1 MERPKVMVTGCFDLL
16 HSGHVAFLGEA
27 ATHGELH
34 VCIGSDTTVHALK
47 GRWPINDQQER
58 TYMLEALSCVHAVHI
73 NSGSGQMDFLNEF
86 AAIKPDVFVVNSD
99 GHAEA
104 KAALCA
110 KHGTRYVVLERIP
123 HAGLKARSTTDLRN
137 ECTIPFRIDLAGGW
151 MDQPFVSKHHAGSV
165 LTVSIEPTHDF
176 NDRSGMSSSTR
187 KKAIELWRTH
197 LPDGDREQLA
207 KVLFAY
213 ENPPGTVEIS
223 GSQDSIGIVFPGL
236 NRLHYEGGYWP
247 THIESV
253 NDEAVLSFI
262 EEHLQLVPL
271 GPRRAGYSV
280 LSDTRIE
287 RDGAK
292 ALADAAGACWDALRA
307 LDAASFGAAFRASF
321 DAQVAMFPHM
331 VDDDIRAVIA
341 QHAPGSMGWKLSGAG
356 GGGYLILVRREDL
369 PGALRIKI
377 RRGGY

>member
-1 MERPKVMVTGCFDLL
+1 MEPSRVMVTGCFDLL
-16 HSGHVAFLGEA
+16 HSGHVAFLREA
-27 ATHGELH
+27 AKHGDLH
-34 VCIGSDTTVHALK
+34 VCIGSDATVHALK
-47 GRWPINDQQER
+47 GRWPINDEQER
-58 TYMLEALSCVHAVHI
+58 RYMLEALRCVHAVHI

-86 AAIKPDVFVVNSD
+86 AAIKPGVFVVNSD

-110 KHGTRYVVLERIP
+110 KHGTRYVVLKRIP

-137 ECTIPFRIDLAGGW
+137 ECTIPFRLDLAGGW
-151 MDQPFVSKHHAGSV
+151 LDQPFVSKHHAGSV

-207 KVLFAY
+207 KVLFGY
-213 ENPPGTVEIS
+213 ENPPGTTEVS

-236 NRLHYEGGYWP
+236 NKLHYEGGYWP

-253 NDEAVLSFI
+253 HDEDVLSFI
-262 EEHLQLVPL
+262 EDHLQLVPL
-271 GPRRAGYSV
+271 GPRRQGYSV
-280 LSDTRIE
+280 LSGTHIDAA
-287 RDGAK
+287 GAK
-292 ALADAAGACWDALRA
+292 ALADAADACWNAIQAKDASA
-307 LDAASFGAAFRASF
+307 FGAAFRASF

-331 VDDDIRAVIA
+331 VDEGIRAVIA
-341 QHAPGSMGWKLSGAG
+341 QHASGSLGWKLSGAG
-356 GGGYLILVRREDL
+356 GGGYLILVRREEV
-369 PGALRIKI
+369 PGALRINI

>member
-1 MERPKVMVTGCFDLL
+1 MVTGCFDLL
-16 HSGHVAFLGEA
+16 HSGHVAFLREA
-27 ATHGELH
+27 AKHGELH

-47 GRWPINDQQER
+47 ARWPINDEQER
-58 TYMLEALSCVHAVHI
+58 KYMLESLSSVHAVHI
-73 NSGSGQMDFLNEF
+73 NSGSGQMDFLHEF

-197 LPDGDREQLA
+197 LPDGNREQLA

-292 ALADAAGACWDALRA
+292 ALADAADACWNALMA
-307 LDAASFGAAFRASF
+307 KDGTTFGAAFRASF

-331 VDDDIRAVIA
+331 VDEGIHAVIA
-341 QHAPGSMGWKLSGAG
+341 QHAPGSLGWKLSGAG

>member
-1 MERPKVMVTGCFDLL
+1 
-16 HSGHVAFLGEA
+16 
-27 ATHGELH
+27 
-34 VCIGSDTTVHALK
+34 
-47 GRWPINDQQER
+47 
-58 TYMLEALSCVHAVHI
+58 
-73 NSGSGQMDFLNEF
+73 MDFLHEF